1 MQTQEYIYLNSIYSI
16 FDNETKYHKFNLNK
30 PIIAH
35 GNTIQIRVSEAEIP
49 ISYYNVI
56 AGVNDSVVFKV
67 TYTGN
72 NEINYD
78 ITIPEKNYDAD
89 QMEQFLNTA
98 LTLLDSDG
106 ITLRI
111 AYDEQ
116 TLKYTLTASY
126 EGANPTTILKIEVVS
141 STANRTLGITD
152 GLSTGDVNVTT
163 ATLKFLNSA
172 NLNRTKNIFL
182 FMKETFDTDN
192 TNNDSNQGHTILGKI
207 QASQLFGDI
216 VSYQNEADAFISLPS
231 QVTYLDHINIKLVDD
246 IWTYLDFQRLNFGI
260 SLIVQYTPKKDIIK
274 TENINTIEHMINM
287 VEDELCEETII

>member
-1 MQTQEYIYLNSIYSI
+1 MTQTQEYIYLNSIYSI

-274 TENINTIEHMINM
+274 TENINTLEHMINM
-287 VEDELCEETII
+287 VEDELCED

>member
-72 NEINYD
+72 NEINYN
-78 ITIPEKNYDAD
+78 ITIPEKNYDSD

-98 LTLLDSDG
+98 LTLLDNND

-152 GLSTGDVNVTT
+152 GLSTGDVNIKT

-192 TNNDSNQGHTILGKI
+192 TNNDYNQGHSILGKI
-207 QASQLFGDI
+207 EASQLFGDI

-274 TENINTIEHMINM
+274 TENINTLEHMINM

>member
-1 MQTQEYIYLNSIYSI
+1 MQTQEYIYLNSIYST

-72 NEINYD
+72 NEINYN
-78 ITIPEKNYDAD
+78 ITIPEKNYDSD

>member
-1 MQTQEYIYLNSIYSI
+1 MTQTQEYIYLNSIYSI

-152 GLSTGDVNVTT
+152 GLSTGDVNQTT

-274 TENINTIEHMINM
+274 TENINTLEHMINM
-287 VEDELCEETII
+287 VEDELCED

>member
-56 AGVNDSVVFKV
+56 AGVNDSIFFKV

-72 NEINYD
+72 NEIDYD

-98 LTLLDSDG
+98 LTLLDSDD

-126 EGANPTTILKIEVVS
+126 GGANPTTILKIEVVS

-287 VEDELCEETII
+287 VEDELCDETII

>member
-152 GLSTGDVNVTT
+152 GLSTGDVNQTT

-260 SLIVQYTPKKDIIK
+260 SLIVQYTPKKEIIK
-274 TENINTIEHMINM
+274 TENINTLEHMINM
-287 VEDELCEETII
+287 VEDELCED

>member
-72 NEINYD
+72 NEINYN
-78 ITIPEKNYDAD
+78 ITIPEKNYDSD

-98 LTLLDSDG
+98 LTLLDNND

-152 GLSTGDVNVTT
+152 GLSTGDVNIKT

-274 TENINTIEHMINM
+274 TENINTLEHMINM

>member
-246 IWTYLDFQRLNFGI
+246 IWTYLDFQRLNCGI

>member
-56 AGVNDSVVFKV
+56 AGVNDSIFFKV

-72 NEINYD
+72 NEIDYD

-152 GLSTGDVNVTT
+152 GLSTGDVNQTT

-274 TENINTIEHMINM
+274 TENINTLEHMINM
-287 VEDELCEETII
+287 VEDELCED

>member
-67 TYTGN
+67 TCTGD
-72 NEINYD
+72 NEINYN
-78 ITIPEKNYDAD
+78 ITIPEKNYDSD

-152 GLSTGDVNVTT
+152 GLSTGDVNQTT

-274 TENINTIEHMINM
+274 TENINTLEHMINM

>member
-152 GLSTGDVNVTT
+152 GLSTGDVNQTT

-274 TENINTIEHMINM
+274 TENINTLEHMINM
-287 VEDELCEETII
+287 VEDELCED

>member
-274 TENINTIEHMINM
+274 TENINTLEHMINM
-287 VEDELCEETII
+287 VEDELCED

>member
-16 FDNETKYHKFNLNK
+16 FDSETKYHKFNLNK

-56 AGVNDSVVFKV
+56 AGVNDSVFFKV

-98 LTLLDSDG
+98 LTLLDSDD

-152 GLSTGDVNVTT
+152 GLSTGDVNQTT

-274 TENINTIEHMINM
+274 TENINTLEHMINM
-287 VEDELCEETII
+287 VEDELCDETII